1 MIRHLDA
8 WNFQK
13 LQVCA
18 RTYMIYIES
27 FCYTNIKHTRQDS
40 HQIQRS
46 LIEVIDYIEQKI
58 NNTLT
63 SLYENRL
70 LPVYSSN
77 EIVNLV

>member
-1 MIRHLDA
+1 M
-8 WNFQK
+8 
-13 LQVCA
+13 
-18 RTYMIYIES
+18 RTHVHNYIES